1 VSAQLAESI
10 VPPPK
15 CMRIPFLS
23 RQARTSPR
31 EPYGL
36 DPRGMLPCAPGVD
49 TRAGAVGKCHTGS
62 WAAWCWTRPA
72 GHGKVGL
79 AGVTCGACVRHR
91 QLVLCMEP
99 GSVGAADIP
108 VVTGSRE
115 IMSGSFRGRQHIG
128 AGTSI
133 PIWGSVRMAL
143 VCRPSVQAAVQST
156 APRRRRLVT
165 QWEEQ

>member
-10 VPPPK
+10 VPPQK
-15 CMRIPFLS
+15 CMMIPFLS
-23 RQARTSPR
+23 LPSRTSPR
-31 EPYGL
+31 APYG
-36 DPRGMLPCAPGVD
+36 PKRHA
-49 TRAGAVGKCHTGS
+49 AVCSRSRRSCRCRTGS
-62 WAAWCWTRPA
+62 RAAWCWTRPA

-99 GSVGAADIP
+99 GSAGAADIP

-115 IMSGSFRGRQHIG
+115 IMSGSSRGRQHIG

-133 PIWGSVRMAL
+133 PIWGSVRMVL
-143 VCRPSVQAAVQST
+143 VCRPPMQAAVQST
-156 APRRRRLVT
+156 APRRRLVT
-165 QWEEQ
+165 L